1 MFFLNPDP
9 FDNLT
14 LSSNVFKL
22 ELPNQ
27 MKPRNFIFF
36 SGAEVA
42 EAEFENHAE
51 KVDLQEVNLTF
62 DGHKIFRSPAVRVLT
77 TE

>member
-1 MFFLNPDP
+1 
-9 FDNLT
+9 
-14 LSSNVFKL
+14 
-22 ELPNQ
+22 

-62 DGHKIFRSPAVRVLT
+62 DGHKIFRSRAVRVLT